1 MPRFEPHPERR
12 AALITGASS
21 GIGAAT
27 AAALAAAGF
36 PVALGARRADKCAEL
51 AERIRKDGGE
61 AFAHALD
68 VADGDSVD
76 AFTAAAREALG
87 PIEVVVSGAGDLDP
101 ARVHELDSDDFL
113 AQLQVQLVGAHRLV
127 SRLVPA
133 MVARRRGDV
142 VLVSSDVV
150 RSPRTRMGAYVAAK
164 NGVEGMA
171 RAMQMEL
178 EGTGVRASIVRPG
191 PTMTGMGMSW
201 SPEVAAE
208 VLEEW
213 VAWGHARHPYFLRPE
228 DVAAAIV
235 AVVSTPRG
243 AHLTLVEVQPEA
255 KVTEEP

>member
-12 AALITGASS
+12 PAVVTGASS

-27 AAALAAAGF
+27 ATALAVAGF
-36 PVALGARRADKCAEL
+36 PVALGARRADKCEEL

-76 AFTAAAREALG
+76 AFATAAQNALG
-87 PIEVVVSGAGDLDP
+87 PIEVVVSGAGDLDST
-101 ARVHELDSDDFL
+101 RVHELDSDDFL
-113 AQLQVQLVGAHRLV
+113 AQIQVHLVGAHRLV

-133 MVARRRGDV
+133 MVTRRRGDI

-150 RSPRTRMGAYVAAK
+150 RSPRTRMGAYVVAK
-164 NGVEGMA
+164 SGVEGMA
-171 RAMQMEL
+171 RTMQMEL

-191 PTMTGMGMSW
+191 PTMTGMGMNW
-201 SPEVAAE
+201 SPEVTAE
-208 VLEEW
+208 VLEDW
-213 VAWGHARHPYFLRPE
+213 IAWGHARHPYFLRPE

-243 AHLTLVEVQPEA
+243 THLTLVEVQPEA